1 MDEAIPPAMGQYEGE
16 HTKAWAE
23 KIGAYDGFIF
33 VTPEYNHSTSGVLK
47 NAIDYLYAEWNNKA
61 AAFVSYGALGGARAI
76 EHLRRSAA
84 SCRSPTCASSCRFSL
99 FTDFENFPV
108 RTGTPARRS
117 GSHLVRPARVLDQ
130 AMKTVRDSTSDQQ
143 KDWLDIAAAQRLP
156 MAGAPG
162 ERADAA
168 ANRVRIL
175 QAARRVLAE
184 RGAEGTSIDA
194 VASEAGVGKGTVF
207 RRFGDRSGLFQAL
220 SDQHLRSF
228 QDAFML
234 GPPPL
239 GPGAPPG
246 ERLAAFLDGLL
257 DLYDCHRELTLA
269 LEKDRWKAPIE
280 GYLTL
285 SMHLEHLLAQTSPTL
300 DAPIT
305 AQLLL
310 NALNVNLDQLPAPRA
325 GREPRRDQ
333 GRGSAADRG
342 TDRAEPAK
350 TELTS

>member
-1 MDEAIPPAMGQYEGE
+1 
-16 HTKAWAE
+16 
-23 KIGAYDGFIF
+23 
-33 VTPEYNHSTSGVLK
+33 
-47 NAIDYLYAEWNNKA
+47 
-61 AAFVSYGALGGARAI
+61 
-76 EHLRRSAA
+76 
-84 SCRSPTCASSCRFSL
+84 
-99 FTDFENFPV
+99 
-108 RTGTPARRS
+108 
-117 GSHLVRPARVLDQ
+117 
-130 AMKTVRDSTSDQQ
+130 
-143 KDWLDIAAAQRLP
+143 LDIAAAQNLP
-156 MAGAPG
+156 MAGVPR

-194 VASEAGVGKGTVF
+194 VACEAGVGKGTVF

-220 SDQHLRSF
+220 SDEHLKSF
-228 QDAFML
+228 QDAFIL

-239 GPGAPPG
+239 GPGAPPR

-257 DLYDCHRELTLA
+257 DLYDSHLELTLA

-285 SMHLEHLLAQTSPTL
+285 SMHLETLIKQISPRL

-310 NALNVNLDQLPAPRA
+310 NALNVNLISYLRREQGVSLETIKTAIRPLIA
-325 GREPRRDQ
+325 G
-333 GRGSAADRG
+333 
-342 TDRAEPAK
+342 
-350 TELTS
+350 LTPLD

>member
-1 MDEAIPPAMGQYEGE
+1 
-16 HTKAWAE
+16 
-23 KIGAYDGFIF
+23 
-33 VTPEYNHSTSGVLK
+33 
-47 NAIDYLYAEWNNKA
+47 
-61 AAFVSYGALGGARAI
+61 
-76 EHLRRSAA
+76 
-84 SCRSPTCASSCRFSL
+84 
-99 FTDFENFPV
+99 
-108 RTGTPARRS
+108 
-117 GSHLVRPARVLDQ
+117 
-130 AMKTVRDSTSDQQ
+130 
-143 KDWLDIAAAQRLP
+143 LDIAAAQKLP
-156 MAGAPG
+156 MAGAPR

-220 SDQHLRSF
+220 SDEHLKSF
-228 QDAFML
+228 QDAFIA

-257 DLYDCHRELTLA
+257 DLYDSHLELTLA
-269 LEKDRWKAPIE
+269 LEKDRWRAPIE

-285 SMHLEHLLAQTSPTL
+285 SVQLESLLEQISPRL

-310 NALNVNLDQLPAPRA
+310 GALNVNLISYLRREEGVSLETIKAAVRPLIA
-325 GREPRRDQ
+325 GLLSSSGP
-333 GRGSAADRG
+333 
-342 TDRAEPAK
+342 
-350 TELTS
+350 LL

>member
-1 MDEAIPPAMGQYEGE
+1 M
-16 HTKAWAE
+16 
-23 KIGAYDGFIF
+23 
-33 VTPEYNHSTSGVLK
+33 S
-47 NAIDYLYAEWNNKA
+47 IDD
-61 AAFVSYGALGGARAI
+61 
-76 EHLRRSAA
+76 RS
-84 SCRSPTCASSCRFSL
+84 
-99 FTDFENFPV
+99 
-108 RTGTPARRS
+108 
-117 GSHLVRPARVLDQ
+117 
-130 AMKTVRDSTSDQQ
+130 
-143 KDWLDIAAAQRLP
+143 DIAAARQLP
-156 MAGAPG
+156 LACGPR

-175 QAARRVLAE
+175 EAARRVLAE

-220 SDQHLRSF
+220 SDEHLRSF
-228 QDAFML
+228 QDAFIA

-239 GPGAPPG
+239 GPGAPLR

-257 DLYDCHRELTLA
+257 DLYDDHLELTLA

-285 SMHLEHLLAQTSPTL
+285 SMHLESLVEQISPSF

-310 NALNVNLDQLPAPRA
+310 NALNVNLVSYLRREQGASLASIKAAVRPLIA
-325 GREPRRDQ
+325 G
-333 GRGSAADRG
+333 
-342 TDRAEPAK
+342 
-350 TELTS
+350 LTPPG